1 MILRVTPT
9 KTEQTS
15 AASIEVD
22 LSECPMVVE
31 ELSKIPVEN
40 RVGPLIVNPSTGL
53 PYRQWYFRDLWRKC
67 ARVSG
72 IPDTVWNR
80 DLRAGGNTEGQRA
93 GARLDDRKKVMGH
106 YGSVEGHRA
115 SVRPRQTGSGTT
127 GVKGESG
134 PQVQKHN
141 MNQPSHTVAHR
152 RTSDRNI
159 S

>member
-72 IPDTVWNR
+72 IPATAGTATCGPGETRR
-80 DLRAGGNTEGQRA
+80 DSEQEHRWTTE
-93 GARLDDRKKVMGH
+93 RKSWAIRQCR
-106 YGSVEGHRA
+106 GS
-115 SVRPRQTGSGTT
+115 PRKCTTATNWKRHDGCQGREWPTGPKT
-127 GVKGESG
+127 
-134 PQVQKHN
+134 
-141 MNQPSHTVAHR
+141 
-152 RTSDRNI
+152 
-159 S
+159 